1 MGCDSAEVSP
11 GGFGSDPLRIVSSG
25 DEEFG
30 GGVVADPVDLEECG
44 CGLAD
49 EWSEHPV
56 EPLRLLTQEL
66 NPMSQSPNRDQGRIS
81 DWVVAFPWSE
91 CRGFVDQGDRRQP

>member
-1 MGCDSAEVSP
+1 MKRDGCCPAEVGP
-11 GGFGSDPLRIVSSG
+11 GGFGSDPLRVVSCG

-30 GGVVADPVDLEECG
+30 GGVVADAVDLEKSG

-56 EPLRLLTQEL
+56 EPLRLLPEVL
-66 NPMSQSPNRDQGRIS
+66 DSMAQSPNRDQSRIS
-81 DWVVAFPWSE
+81 DWVVAFPRSQR
-91 CRGFVDQGDRRQP
+91 CCLVD